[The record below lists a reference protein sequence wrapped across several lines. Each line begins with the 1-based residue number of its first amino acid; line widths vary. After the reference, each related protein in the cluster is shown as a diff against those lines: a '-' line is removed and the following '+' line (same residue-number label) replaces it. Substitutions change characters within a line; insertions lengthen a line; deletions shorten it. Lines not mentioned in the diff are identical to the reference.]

1 MNYNIVSYPKAVPS
15 DWMALFNRDD
25 TILLALEIVHTL
37 QLMRPLWATHIGDG
51 AEGGALQEYMRHR
64 TVQAAQHTYE
74 TRLGLHMLFVRIV
87 AASVGERLLSQ
98 PDLTPGWLH
107 GSSPKF
113 LRALEVQS
121 CDSRAYHPRNICS
134 GCERYLVINLRL
146 GWETS
151 CFTF

>member
-1 MNYNIVSYPKAVPS
+1 MLVYLVVAHV
-15 DWMALFNRDD
+15 
-25 TILLALEIVHTL
+25 L
-37 QLMRPLWATHIGDG
+37 QLISPLWARHIGDG
-51 AEGGALQEYMRHR
+51 AESGALQEYMRHR

-74 TRLGLHMLFVRIV
+74 TRLGLHTLFVRIV
-87 AASVGERLLSQ
+87 AASVGECLLSQ

-107 GSSPKF
+107 GSSPIF

-146 GWETS
+146 GWEMS

>member
-1 MNYNIVSYPKAVPS
+1 MLVYLVVAHV
-15 DWMALFNRDD
+15 
-25 TILLALEIVHTL
+25 L
-37 QLMRPLWATHIGDG
+37 QLISPLWATHIGDD
-51 AEGGALQEYMRHR
+51 AESGALQEYMRHR

-121 CDSRAYHPRNICS
+121 CNSRACRPRNICS
-134 GCERYLVINLRL
+134 GRERYLVPILRL
-146 GWETS
+146 DSGMS
-151 CFTF
+151 CLTFCFQIQDACFQDSRLAFEADHKP